1 MKFRFGLCA
10 VALFVLAAC
19 DEQALVDDGP
29 AVAQLQPVAAGPR
42 LSSRQAMN
50 NFNAVVARLEPV
62 AERTCRQQA
71 PNLNCDFKI
80 VIDDR
85 PTSQPNAF
93 QTLDS
98 SGRPILGFNVP
109 LIAGARNQD
118 EIAFVFAH
126 EVAHHIEGH
135 IARQQTNATLG
146 GLLGGLAASAAGV
159 SIEGTDTLQQIGA
172 SVGARSYSKN
182 FELEADALGT
192 RIAAAGGYDPLKG
205 AQFFFRI
212 PDPGNKFLGTHPA
225 NADRLRT
232 IQRVAAGL

>member
-1 MKFRFGLCA
+1 MRFAVFLCA
-10 VALFVLAAC
+10 LGMLGGC
-19 DEQALVDDGP
+19 IDQTSVDDGP
-29 AVAQLQPVAAGPR
+29 DLPPIQAQEAGPK

-50 NFNAVVARLEPV
+50 NYNAVVARLEPL
-62 AERTCRQQA
+62 AESICRQQA
-71 PNLNCDFKI
+71 PNLNCDFMV

-85 PTSQPNAF
+85 PATSPNAF

-98 SGRPILGFNVP
+98 TGRPVIGFNVP
-109 LIAGARNQD
+109 LIQEARNQD

-135 IARQQTNATLG
+135 ISRQQTNATVG
-146 GLLGGLAASAAGV
+146 GLLGGLAASAIGVGVDGTDLLTQAGV
-159 SIEGTDTLQQIGA
+159 N
-172 SVGARSYSKN
+172 VGARSYSKN

-192 RIAAAGGYDPLKG
+192 RIAAAGGYDPLRG

-212 PDPGNKFLGTHPA
+212 PDPGDQFLGTHPP

-232 IQRVAAGL
+232 VQRVAAGL